1 VGDKRKGKATV
12 EPKKKKKKSRQE
24 KEWEHVLRVLDIQG
38 QPQRAIRISES
49 AQRQGEQPQ

>member
-12 EPKKKKKKSRQE
+12 EPKKKKSRQE
-24 KEWEHVLRVLDIQG
+24 KEWEHVLHVLDTQG